1 MRTLLWFLA
10 LFGIAVAIALFAGN
24 NQGTVTVFWPPHR
37 IDLSLNLVLLLLLGF
52 FFTLYVALRA
62 LSVLLSLPGEAR
74 RWRMLQRERALQ
86 HGLLDA
92 LAQLMAG
99 RFIRARKSA
108 ENLLLQEQALVSSD
122 DPLPY
127 GTHLRSIAHL
137 LAAESAH
144 ALADRSGRDGHARHV
159 LILKPSQDD
168 VDIVEGAKLRAA
180 QWALADRDVSAAFG
194 LLSTLPKGAARR
206 TLALRLRFKAERLAG
221 HTQAALESARLLAK
235 HRAFSP
241 MAAQS
246 MLQGLARELVQ
257 GARDPAQLQKA
268 WSQLEASEQITPEV
282 ATQAA
287 RQMLLL
293 GGEVA
298 LAQQWLRPVWEQ
310 MLKSAPSTLSAAQRT
325 ELVQVLDRSFA
336 LSPDGPDA
344 DWLARIETAQLR
356 QPNDPL
362 LQYLAG
368 FACLRLSLWG
378 KAQQLLRQSLGQLQ
392 SEPLNRQ
399 TWVALAQLAQQ
410 RADPQAEIEAWRQ
423 AAKIV

>member
-1 MRTLLWFLA
+1 MRTLLWFVA

-24 NQGTVTVFWPPHR
+24 NLGTITVFWPPHR
-37 IDLSLNLVLLLLLGF
+37 IDLSLNLVLLLLVGF

-62 LSVLLSLPGEAR
+62 LSVLLALPAEAR

-86 HGLLDA
+86 LGLLDT
-92 LAQLMAG
+92 LAQLLAG

-108 ENLLLQEQALVSSD
+108 ENLLMQEKALASID

-127 GTHLRSIAHL
+127 GANLRAMAHL

-144 ALADRSGRDGHARHV
+144 ALLDRSGRDAHARMV
-159 LILKPSQDD
+159 LDKVPSRDEQILH
-168 VDIVEGAKLRAA
+168 EGAQLRATR
-180 QWALADRDVSAAFG
+180 WALSDRDVHVAFG
-194 LLSTLPKGAARR
+194 LLNALPKGLARR

-221 HTQAALESARLLAK
+221 HTQAALETARLLAK

-246 MLQGLARELVQ
+246 ILQGLARERVQ

-268 WSQLEASEQITPEV
+268 WAQLELSEQLTPEV

-287 RQMLLL
+287 DQMLLL
-293 GGEVA
+293 GGDVT
-298 LAQQWLRPVWEQ
+298 LAQQWLLPVWEQ
-310 MLKSAPSTLSAAQRT
+310 MLKSPKASLSPDQQIQ
-325 ELVQVLDRSFA
+325 LVRLLERSFA
-336 LSPDGPDA
+336 QTSGGPDA
-344 DWLARIETAQLR
+344 DWLARIESAQLS
-356 QPNDPL
+356 QPGNAL

-378 KAQQLLRQSLGQLQ
+378 KAQQLIRQSLTQLDNDQ
-392 SEPLNRQ
+392 LKRQ
-399 TWVALAQLAQQ
+399 AWVALAQLAQQ
-410 RADPQAEIEAWRQ
+410 REDAQAEIEAWRQ
-423 AAKIV
+423 AAKIT

>member
-1 MRTLLWFLA
+1 MRTLLWFVA

-24 NQGTVTVFWPPHR
+24 NLGTITVFWPPHR
-37 IDLSLNLVLLLLLGF
+37 IDLSLNLVLLLLVGF

-62 LSVLLSLPGEAR
+62 LSVLLALPAEAR

-86 HGLLDA
+86 LGLLDT
-92 LAQLMAG
+92 LAQLLAG

-108 ENLLLQEQALVSSD
+108 ENLLMQEKALASID

-127 GTHLRSIAHL
+127 GANLRAMAHL

-144 ALADRSGRDGHARHV
+144 ALLDRSGRDAHARMV
-159 LILKPSQDD
+159 LDKVPSRDEQILH
-168 VDIVEGAKLRAA
+168 EGAQLRATR
-180 QWALADRDVSAAFG
+180 WALSDRDVHVAFG
-194 LLSTLPKGAARR
+194 LLNELPKGLARR

-221 HTQAALESARLLAK
+221 HTQAALETARLLAK

-246 MLQGLARELVQ
+246 ILQGLARERVQ

-268 WSQLEASEQITPEV
+268 WAQLELSEQLTPEV

-287 RQMLLL
+287 DQMLLL
-293 GGEVA
+293 GGDVT
-298 LAQQWLRPVWEQ
+298 LAQQWLLPVWEQ
-310 MLKSAPSTLSAAQRT
+310 MLKSPKASLSPDQQIQ
-325 ELVQVLDRSFA
+325 LVRLLERSFA
-336 LSPDGPDA
+336 QTSGGPDA
-344 DWLARIETAQLR
+344 DWLARIETAQLS
-356 QPNDPL
+356 QPGNAL

-378 KAQQLLRQSLGQLQ
+378 KAQQLIRQSLTQLDNDQ
-392 SEPLNRQ
+392 LKRQ
-399 TWVALAQLAQQ
+399 AWVALAQLAQQ
-410 RADPQAEIEAWRQ
+410 REDAQAEIEAWRQ
-423 AAKIV
+423 AAKIT

>member
-24 NQGTVTVFWPPHR
+24 NQGTITVFWPPHR
-37 IDLSLNLVLLLLLGF
+37 IDLSLNLVLLLLVGF

-62 LSVLLSLPGEAR
+62 LSVLLALPGEAR
-74 RWRMLQRERALQ
+74 RWRMSQRERALQ
-86 HGLLDA
+86 QGLLDA
-92 LAQLMAG
+92 LAQLLAG

-108 ENLLLQEQALVSSD
+108 ESMLLQEQALARSD

-127 GTHLRSIAHL
+127 GARLRSMAHL

-144 ALADRSGRDGHARHV
+144 ALADRSGRDAHV
-159 LILKPSQDD
+159 RQVLNLKPSRDEA
-168 VDIVEGAKLRAA
+168 DIIEGAQLRATR
-180 QWALADRDVSAAFG
+180 WALADRDVSAAFG
-194 LLSTLPKGAARR
+194 LLSGLPKGIARR

-241 MAAQS
+241 LAAHS
-246 MLQGLARELVQ
+246 ILQGLARELIQ
-257 GARDPAQLQKA
+257 GARDPAQLQQA
-268 WSQLEASEQITPEV
+268 WRQLEVSEQITPEV

-287 RQMLLL
+287 QQMLLL

-298 LAQQWLRPVWEQ
+298 LAQQWLMPVWAQ
-310 MLKSAPSTLSAAQRT
+310 MLQVTPSALSVAQRT

-344 DWLARIETAQLR
+344 EWLVRIEAAQLR
-356 QPNDPL
+356 QPSDAL

-392 SEPLNRQ
+392 SEPLKRQ
-399 TWVALAQLAQQ
+399 AWVALAQLAQQ

-423 AAKIV
+423 AAKTG

>member
-1 MRTLLWFLA
+1 MRTLLWFVA

-24 NQGTVTVFWPPHR
+24 NLGTITVFWPPHR
-37 IDLSLNLVLLLLLGF
+37 IDLSLNLVLLLLVGF

-62 LSVLLSLPGEAR
+62 LSVLLALPAEAR

-86 HGLLDA
+86 LGLLDT
-92 LAQLMAG
+92 LAQLLAG

-108 ENLLLQEQALVSSD
+108 ENLLMQEKALASID

-127 GTHLRSIAHL
+127 GANLRAMAHL

-144 ALADRSGRDGHARHV
+144 ALLDRSGRDAHARMV
-159 LILKPSQDD
+159 LDKVPSRDEQILH
-168 VDIVEGAKLRAA
+168 EGAQLRATR
-180 QWALADRDVSAAFG
+180 WALSDRDVHVAFG
-194 LLSTLPKGAARR
+194 LLNELPKGLARR

-221 HTQAALESARLLAK
+221 HTQAALETARLLAK

-246 MLQGLARELVQ
+246 ILQGLARERVQ

-268 WSQLEASEQITPEV
+268 WAQLELSEQLTPEV

-287 RQMLLL
+287 DQMLLL
-293 GGEVA
+293 GGDVT
-298 LAQQWLRPVWEQ
+298 LAQQWLLPVWEQ
-310 MLKSAPSTLSAAQRT
+310 MLKSPKASLSPDQQIQ
-325 ELVQVLDRSFA
+325 LVRLLERSFA
-336 LSPDGPDA
+336 QTSGGPDA
-344 DWLARIETAQLR
+344 DWLARIESAQLS
-356 QPNDPL
+356 QPGNAL

-378 KAQQLLRQSLGQLQ
+378 KAQQLIRQSLTQLDNDQ
-392 SEPLNRQ
+392 LKRQ
-399 TWVALAQLAQQ
+399 AWVALAQLAQQ
-410 RADPQAEIEAWRQ
+410 REDAQAEIEAWRQ
-423 AAKIV
+423 AAKIT

>member
-1 MRTLLWFLA
+1 MRTLLWFVA

-24 NQGTVTVFWPPHR
+24 NQGTVTVFWPPYR
-37 IDLSLNLVLLLLLGF
+37 LDLSLNLVLLLLIGL

-86 HGLLDA
+86 LGLLDA
-92 LAQLMAG
+92 LAQLLAG

-108 ENLLLQEQALVSSD
+108 ENLLIQEKALARSD

-127 GTHLRSIAHL
+127 GANLRIMAHL

-144 ALADRSGRDGHARHV
+144 ALRDNRGRDAHARMV
-159 LILKPSQDD
+159 LDQTPSRNEQILH
-168 VDIVEGAKLRAA
+168 EGVQLRATR
-180 QWALADRDVSAAFG
+180 WALGDRNVQAAFG
-194 LLSTLPKGAARR
+194 LLNALPKGLARR

-221 HTQAALESARLLAK
+221 HTQDALETARLLAK

-246 MLQGLARELVQ
+246 ILQGLARERVQ

-268 WSQLEASEQITPEV
+268 WAQLEVSEQLTPEV

-287 RQMLLL
+287 DQMLLL
-293 GGEVA
+293 GGGVT
-298 LAQQWLRPVWEQ
+298 LAQQWLLPVWEQ
-310 MLKSAPSTLSAAQRT
+310 MLQSPNATLSPEQQT
-325 ELVQVLDRSFA
+325 QLVRVLDRSFA
-336 LSPDGPDA
+336 LTLGGPDA
-344 DWLARIETAQLR
+344 DWLARIETAQLS
-356 QPNDPL
+356 QPSNAL

-378 KAQQLLRQSLGQLQ
+378 KAQKLLSQSLTQLDNDQ
-392 SEPLNRQ
+392 LKRQ
-399 TWVALAQLAQQ
+399 VWVALAQLAQQ
-410 RADPQAEIEAWRQ
+410 REDAQAEIDAWRQ
-423 AAKIV
+423 AAKIP